1 MGLTVGLGVI
11 GVIGDSLGRFVGDA
25 VIGFGVGCEVVGSG
39 LGFRVGFEVVSVV
52 TEPDDDSTGLG
63 AFSHCPTAVHISS
76 HLVPALNGLKFGS
89 VQYIATGREAMSGV
103 SVHHIHMN
111 NETTQKASYLH
122 G

>member
-1 MGLTVGLGVI
+1 MGLIVGL